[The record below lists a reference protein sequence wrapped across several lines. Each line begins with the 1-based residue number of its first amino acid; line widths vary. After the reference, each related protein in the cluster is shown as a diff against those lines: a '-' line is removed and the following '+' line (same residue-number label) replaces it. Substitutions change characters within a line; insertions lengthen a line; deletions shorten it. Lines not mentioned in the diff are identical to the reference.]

1 MLEDLHSF
9 FMRLEAL
16 LLMVLG
22 KSICSIP
29 PMAALRLF
37 SGSEL
42 LKGSLRRSSIFPS
55 LESLSGHIKRRS
67 GAAHKSKYK
76 PLTQKFKHKDTQ

>member
-1 MLEDLHSF
+1 MYNIMLEDLHSF

-16 LLMVLG
+16 LLMLLG

-42 LKGSLRRSSIFPS
+42 LKGSLRRKK
-55 LESLSGHIKRRS
+55 HIVII
-67 GAAHKSKYK
+67 
-76 PLTQKFKHKDTQ
+76 